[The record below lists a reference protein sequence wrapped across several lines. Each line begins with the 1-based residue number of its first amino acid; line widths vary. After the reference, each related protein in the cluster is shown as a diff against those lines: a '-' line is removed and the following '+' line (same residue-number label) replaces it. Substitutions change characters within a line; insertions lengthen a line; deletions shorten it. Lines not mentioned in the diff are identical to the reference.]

1 MNKSPSFYFFLLVLF
16 FSSCSN
22 TVVVENI
29 PDQSVTT
36 PPIPGYLKKRVL
48 IEDYTGTWCGNCMRV
63 AYAVD
68 QVFTQTDKAVSVAI
82 HNGNDPYNFIGI
94 DPLANLIL
102 PAGGSLELPVSR
114 LNRMIVWTYP
124 EPTNIQQAID
134 LTGNN
139 TTLGIA
145 MNSTVSN
152 GNINLNVNLKF
163 LQDYTDLKLVVYL
176 LEDHLIHDQHNY
188 TSYFNGQ
195 NPIPN
200 YEHNHVLRSSLTN
213 ILGDN
218 VTGTTNGITVT
229 KNFTLPIPTNIS
241 NPDNISFVAFLV
253 GSDNVVINARASK
266 ANENQVFEINP

>member
-1 MNKSPSFYFFLLVLF
+1 
-16 FSSCSN
+16 
-22 TVVVENI
+22 
-29 PDQSVTT
+29 
-36 PPIPGYLKKRVL
+36 
-48 IEDYTGTWCGNCMRV
+48 MRV

-200 YEHNHVLRSSLTN
+200 YEHNHVLRSSLT
-213 ILGDN
+213 IWRSKEVIHAQAGD
-218 VTGTTNGITVT
+218 G
-229 KNFTLPIPTNIS
+229 
-241 NPDNISFVAFLV
+241 
-253 GSDNVVINARASK
+253 
-266 ANENQVFEINP
+266 